1 MPFIEIILVLV
12 AAGFLCWLVTM
23 LPLAP
28 PFPRVIQGVI
38 IFLVILW
45 IVGLFF
51 PLGDFGT
58 WGHHRY
64 GR

>member
-1 MPFIEIILVLV
+1 MPIVQILLVLIV
-12 AAGFLCWLVTM
+12 AGFLCWLVAM

-38 IFLVILW
+38 VFLVILW

-51 PLGDFGT
+51 PIGGFST
-58 WGHHRY
+58 WGYHRRY
-64 GR
+64 